1 MSSLDTRLI
10 PPEILT
16 RAVESLFAQA
26 GSDPVEAGLAAR
38 QLVGAN
44 LTGHDSHGVGMIPA
58 YVDSLLAGE
67 LQLNRTPQPVLEAG
81 AITVL
86 DAGLGLGQSAGHAA
100 MRVAIDGARRHG
112 LSLTA
117 LRNSHHLGRIG
128 HWAEQ
133 ACEAGLVSLHFVNV
147 ISRPWVAPHGG
158 RAARYTTNPIAIG
171 VPRPGGPPLLLDF
184 ATSRIAVGKARVALH
199 TGRPVPPDSLL
210 DAEGRPT
217 QDPAALFGPPM
228 GALLPFGEHK
238 GSGLALMCEIL
249 GSALCGGPVM
259 DGTPPRA
266 GIINNMMSLVIDPA
280 RLGDLAAQQA
290 AIDRL
295 LAWVKS
301 SPPREPDGQV
311 VVAGEPEQAAR
322 AQRALGVPV
331 DGETWRLLEQAAGRL
346 GVAAATW
353 AAWTGT

>member
-1 MSSLDTRLI
+1 MSTEASRVIAPERLAS
-10 PPEILT
+10 
-16 RAVESLFAQA
+16 AVEALFGQA
-26 GSDPVEAGLAAR
+26 GSQPEEARLAAR

-44 LTGHDSHGVGMIPA
+44 LTGHDSHGIGMIPA

-67 LQLNRTPQPVLEAG
+67 LRLNQLPQTVMQAG

-100 MRVAIDGARRHG
+100 MQVAIEVARREG

-117 LRNSHHLGRIG
+117 LRHSHHLGRIG

-133 ACEAGLVSLHFVNV
+133 ACEAGLVSMHFVNV

-171 VPRPGGPPLLLDF
+171 VPRPDGPPLLLDF

-199 TGRPVPPDSLL
+199 TGQPVPPESLL
-210 DAEGRPT
+210 DADGHPT
-217 QDPAALFGPPM
+217 RDPAALFGPPL

-249 GSALCGGPVM
+249 GSALFGGPVM
-259 DGTPPRA
+259 DGTPARTC
-266 GIINNMMSLVIDPA
+266 IVNNMLTIAIDPA
-280 RLGDLAAQQA
+280 RLGAATDQQA
-290 AIDRL
+290 SIDRL

-301 SPPREPDGQV
+301 SPPREPDGRV

-322 AQRALGVPV
+322 AARAGGIAVP
-331 DGETWRLLEQAAGRL
+331 DETWRLLAEAAGRV
-346 GVAAATW
+346 GVSPATW
-353 AAWTGT
+353 ADWTGA